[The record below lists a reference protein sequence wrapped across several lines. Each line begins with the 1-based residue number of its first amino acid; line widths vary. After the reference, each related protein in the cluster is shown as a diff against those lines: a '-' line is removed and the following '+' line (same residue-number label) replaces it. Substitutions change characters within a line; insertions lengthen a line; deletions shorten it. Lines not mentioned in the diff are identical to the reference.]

1 MWMYY
6 NNVTFAKLLHCFIF
20 QIAYEFLFV
29 AVGLKLRFDKVSKK
43 PYDPLGTRVNP
54 SEYIN

>member
-6 NNVTFAKLLHCFIF
+6 NNVTFAKLLYCFIF

-29 AVGLKLRFDKVSKK
+29 AVGLKLRFDKVRLV
-43 PYDPLGTRVNP
+43 PLGTRVNP